1 MFSEVRRSYYY
12 WIGKGLSLAVGGLL
26 SYAICVNPYIWLM
39 VKIPLVAALTCCWWW
54 DDVGTILAIWTGLL
68 LLLSLHEVGFDE
80 AVQNGGPVAAIICV
94 AALRPF
100 VSYGWYVYFIAFPS
114 SIAAALLDGYAII
127 QKYGLDSFVRNYIFR
142 FVTIIGIGVSVLL
155 LLSHYLLEQNI

>member
-1 MFSEVRRSYYY
+1 MFLEVRRSHYY
-12 WIGKGLSLAVGGLL
+12 WIGKGLSLAVGGFLL
-26 SYAICVNPYIWLM
+26 LAICDPLIVKIPLM

-68 LLLSLHEVGFDE
+68 LASFLNFRGFDE
-80 AVQNGGPVAAIICV
+80 AVQNGGLVAAIICL

-100 VSYGWYVYFIAFPS
+100 VSCGWYVYFIAFPS
-114 SIAAALLDGYAII
+114 SIAAQSLGVYDDI
-127 QKYGLDSFVRNYIFR
+127 QKNGLDSVREGIFGYV
-142 FVTIIGIGVSVLL
+142 FFIGVSVLL

>member
-1 MFSEVRRSYYY
+1 M
-12 WIGKGLSLAVGGLL
+12 SLF
-26 SYAICVNPYIWLM
+26 ICDVPEIWLM

-54 DDVGTILAIWTGLL
+54 DDIGTILAIWTGFLL
-68 LLLSLHEVGFDE
+68 GGFLHLRGFDE
-80 AVQNGGPVAAIICV
+80 AVLNGGLVAAIICL

-114 SIAAALLDGYAII
+114 SIAFLSQPAYAEI
-127 QKYGLDSFVRNYIFR
+127 QKYGLDWFVRNRIFG
-142 FVTIIGIGVSVLL
+142 FVFDVIGVSVPL

>member
-1 MFSEVRRSYYY
+1 VFLEVRRSDNY
-12 WIGKGLSLAVGGLL
+12 WIGKGLSLAVGGYL
-26 SYAICVNPYIWLM
+26 SYAICVVPEIWLM

-54 DDVGTILAIWTGLL
+54 DDVGTILANWTGWWLGVF
-68 LLLSLHEVGFDE
+68 LHLRGFDE
-80 AVQNGGPVAAIICV
+80 AVQNGGLVAAIICV

-114 SIAAALLDGYAII
+114 SIAAVLLLAYADI
-127 QKYGLDSFVRNYIFR
+127 QINGLDLFVRYGIFGLVI
-142 FVTIIGIGVSVLL
+142 FIGVSVLL

>member
-1 MFSEVRRSYYY
+1 M
-12 WIGKGLSLAVGGLL
+12 SLL
-26 SYAICVNPYIWLM
+26 ICVVAKIWLM

-54 DDVGTILAIWTGLL
+54 DDIGTILAIFTGLWL
-68 LLLSLHEVGFDE
+68 RSFLSRRGFDE
-80 AVQNGGPVAAIICV
+80 AVRNGGPVAAIICL

-114 SIAAALLDGYAII
+114 SIAAILLPAYDGI
-127 QKYGLDSFVRNYIFR
+127 QKNGLDRFVRYQIFG
-142 FVTIIGIGVSVLL
+142 FVKYIGVFVLL